1 MNMHHQ
7 EETFTLHRSYPVRR
21 ARRAL
26 AALVGLSAGLA
37 LGCVPGHGV
46 LTDTL
51 PTTSEG
57 MSSTGDPTGEST
69 GDPTGDPTGG
79 SSGGSVTSTTS
90 TTTGDTTTGIGSA
103 GDTTSTATGSS
114 TSGSTGGSTTEDAS
128 TTESSTGSSGTD
140 SGTTSGG
147 LEEGECRDDG
157 DCDEQLRE
165 FCFAPGEVNC
175 GVCET
180 AEVLCSDEEPC
191 DEGSFC
197 DAVVLLCPCDEPIR
211 YECRANC
218 GNDDECGPDRIC
230 DGGECAFLSCNDGFV
245 CPETHDC
252 LEGGGEGNDCNRR
265 PCVVDG
271 DCAAGDQV
279 CVKGRCFLDFGV
291 CEAPAP

>member
-1 MNMHHQ
+1 MHMHHQ
-7 EETFTLHRSYPVRR
+7 DETSILHRSHPLRL
-21 ARRAL
+21 ARGAL

-57 MSSTGDPTGEST
+57 MSSTGDST
-69 GDPTGDPTGG
+69 AGA
-79 SSGGSVTSTTS
+79 SSGGPGTSMTSMTSMTSTS
-90 TTTGDTTTGIGSA
+90 SGDTTTGTS
-103 GDTTSTATGSS
+103 GDVSSTATGSS
-114 TSGSTGGSTTEDAS
+114 TSGSTGGSTTEDSS
-128 TTESSTGSSGTD
+128 TTEDTTGSSGTD

-147 LEEGECRDDG
+147 LQEGECRGDG
-157 DCDEQLRE
+157 DCEEQLRE
-165 FCFAPGEVNC
+165 VCFAPGEVNC

-211 YECRANC
+211 YECRTKCA
-218 GNDDECGPDRIC
+218 NDDECGPDRIC
-230 DGGECAFLSCNDGFV
+230 DGGECVFFSCNDGFV

-252 LEGGGEGNDCNRR
+252 LEDGGEGNDCNRR

-271 DCAAGDQV
+271 DCSAGDQV

-291 CEAPAP
+291 CEPPAP